1 MLDNLKSRY
10 ENDRY
15 EGYCVHAYP
24 GLHDKLEAILLK
36 HAPLPGD
43 VLDLGCGSGAWGKR
57 LCDRGYLVE
66 GVDIEAH
73 GERPFPFRVVDL
85 NTDFSSQFEKKYS
98 VVTAIELAEHIEN
111 PRHLL
116 RQIKKLLKPGGTVL
130 LSTPNAS
137 SLYSRARFFL
147 TGTMASFT
155 DLSYKTIGHI
165 TPITAWQMEKMIE
178 ESGFEVL
185 EFQFADSKFLP
196 PTSVADF
203 VKAFCWV
210 ALRPFMMGKVGGQS
224 MIVVLRNGLEAQL
237 QKTESRGKVALA
249 FTGNC
254 RA

>member
-24 GLHDKLEAILLK
+24 GLHAKLEAILLM
-36 HAPLPGD
+36 HAPPPGD

-57 LCDRGYLVE
+57 LRDTGYTVE
-66 GVDIEAH
+66 GVDIDNQS
-73 GERPFPFRVVDL
+73 ERPFPFRVVDL
-85 NTDFSSQFEKKYS
+85 NTDFSSHFRNKYS

-116 RQIKKLLKPGGTVL
+116 RNIKKILKPSGILL

-137 SLYSRARFFL
+137 GLYSRARFFL

-178 ESGFEVL
+178 ESGLEVL
-185 EFQFADSKFLP
+185 EFQFTDSRFLP
-196 PTSVADF
+196 PRCVADF
-203 VKAFCWV
+203 IKALCWI
-210 ALRPFMMGKVGGQS
+210 ALRPFMLGKVGGQS
-224 MIVVLRNGLEAQL
+224 MIVLLRNGLDTHDA
-237 QKTESRGKVALA
+237 S
-249 FTGNC
+249 
-254 RA
+254 